1 MVNASLNAKT
11 APTAKLSLEAGAVIG
26 EYPGAAILVAA
37 DGTVLDANG
46 RSAPLVVELERLAA
60 IGRREGL
67 SALIRDVS
75 LTCAPLTSRILVDR
89 QDGKDAGQQA
99 FDVTLLPVTAEE
111 GGSTPVLIFGSEAT
125 MQRNLTRALK
135 SSRDLFRDLVLCSS
149 DFAWETDRSGVFVYV
164 GPHGAAGYAAESLH
178 GRNAFCLQADETM
191 HEAVRAIFLAKEAVE
206 DVEIWLDG
214 ADGQQHCFSVSAIP
228 VFDASQT
235 WCGTRGV
242 GRDITAMR
250 LQQKALVETQ
260 ARAALVRSIVDTIRQ
275 QTDPDSMLQVSA
287 ESIGLACQAES
298 CWVLAVTSTN
308 EFQTIAE
315 HHEHKH
321 QILPEAIRASIGG
334 VSKTVSFEM
343 EGLLY
348 QTRRTTFQGRPNG
361 AVCIA
366 QKTGQPSGD
375 VVRDILEQIAPHAA
389 VVLEHAHN
397 LKRLVQLS
405 RTDDLTHLPN
415 RRAFEEDLG
424 QRLAHHRR
432 HGRQASM
439 LYLDIDNFKQIN
451 DQQGHAKGDELL
463 RTLSDV
469 LRRTARTTDLMV
481 RFGGDEFGLFLD
493 ETDEHG
499 ARQLAQRLMTAL
511 AQIPKSQDDP
521 ALSIS
526 LGLATWNPRQ
536 SESMAALIDRADAA
550 LYEAKREGKGRFAI
564 APPVADGVGGP
575 VRKTA
580 NGAHPC

>member
-1 MVNASLNAKT
+1 MVNASLSAQT
-11 APTAKLSLEAGAVIG
+11 APTAILPLEAAAVIG

-46 RSAPLVVELERLAA
+46 RSAPLIAELERLKA

-75 LTCAPLTSRILVDR
+75 MTCAPLTSRILVDR
-89 QDGKDAGQQA
+89 RDGNDAGQQA
-99 FDVTLLPVTAEE
+99 FDLTLLPLSSD
-111 GGSTPVLIFGSEAT
+111 GGEPTPVLILGTEAT

-178 GRNAFCLQADETM
+178 GRNAFCLQTDENM
-191 HEAVRAIFLAKEAVE
+191 HDAVRSIFLATEPVE
-206 DVEIWLDG
+206 NVEIWLDG
-214 ADGQQHCFSVSAIP
+214 ADGEKHCFGVSAVP

-235 WCGTRGV
+235 WCGARGV

-250 LQQKALVETQ
+250 LQQKALAENQ
-260 ARAALVRSIVDTIRQ
+260 ARAALVRSIIDTIRQ
-275 QTDPDSMLQVSA
+275 QTDPDSMLRVSA
-287 ESIGLACQAES
+287 DSIGLACHAES
-298 CWVLAVTSTN
+298 CWVLTANSAN
-308 EFQTIAE
+308 EFQVIAD
-315 HHEHKH
+315 HH
-321 QILPEAIRASIGG
+321 QNQPQTLPEAIRASIGG
-334 VSKTVSFEM
+334 RSDTVSFEM
-343 EGLLY
+343 DGRLF
-348 QTRRTTFQGRPNG
+348 QTRRTTFQGFPNG

-366 QKTGQPSGD
+366 QRTGEPSGED
-375 VVRDILEQIAPHAA
+375 VRDILEQIAPHAA
-389 VVLEHAHN
+389 VVLEHARN
-397 LKRLVQLS
+397 LKRLVELS

-415 RRAFEEDLG
+415 RRAFEEDLS

-432 HGRQASM
+432 HDRQASM

-493 ETDEHG
+493 ETDESG

-511 AQIPKSQDDP
+511 AQVPRRHGDP

-536 SESMAALIDRADAA
+536 SETMAALIDRADAA
-550 LYEAKREGKGRFAI
+550 LYEAKREGKGRFVI
-564 APPVADGVGGP
+564 AAPVADGVGGS